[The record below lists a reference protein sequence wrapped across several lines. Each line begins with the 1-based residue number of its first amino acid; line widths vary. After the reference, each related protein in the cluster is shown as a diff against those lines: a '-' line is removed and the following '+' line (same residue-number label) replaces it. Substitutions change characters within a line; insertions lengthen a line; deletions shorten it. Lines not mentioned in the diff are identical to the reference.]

1 MKKRVLSMLM
11 VMALGAGML
20 AGCGKSGG
28 NTDNSGKAPGSDN
41 DKNVYAIVDKNT
53 TEWCMKDVHGFTGF
67 CEEVGYSYKDGTV
80 AETSVSAQVQAI
92 DELITEGVAG
102 IAINANGDTGF
113 EQILKKAQEAGIK
126 TCSYDAR
133 LAPDQRVTHINQTT
147 NEDAGKYM
155 LRLGVLAALRCE
167 YDENDP
173 DMTATLKKALE
184 EYTGPEIQLGII
196 SAGVDAPVQN
206 AWLVYM
212 EEELA
217 EDMYKGKVNPQM
229 DIKYGNDDVTESGN
243 QASAFLAEDK
253 VDVIICISGAA
264 PQACVSAFEGSD
276 TDIKVTGCGLPSW
289 VVDGMPS
296 ADEDYWSKF
305 IPHILLWDL
314 NYMGATAAA
323 VLEAAVE
330 DGFDGSV
337 GSKLTIPAFDRYEE
351 RTLEVTECDDGGTE
365 VVIGAPVVFTHE
377 NVEEWAK
384 IL

>member
-11 VMALGAGML
+11 VLVMGVGLM
-20 AGCGKSGG
+20 AGCGKSEEASDTSGDAGNSDGG
-28 NTDNSGKAPGSDN
+28 
-41 DKNVYAIVDKNT
+41 KNIYAIVDKNT
-53 TEWCMKDVHGFTGF
+53 TEWCMKDVHGFAGF
-67 CEEVGYSYKDGTV
+67 CEETGLSYKDGTV

-102 IAINANGDTGF
+102 IAVNANGDTGF
-113 EQILKKAQEAGIK
+113 EQVLKKAQDAGIK

-133 LAPDQRVTHINQTT
+133 LAPELRVTHVNQTT

-155 LRLGVLAALRCE
+155 LRLGVMAAIGCE

-173 DMTATLKKALE
+173 DMIATLEKALA
-184 EYTGPEIQLGII
+184 EYDGPEVQLGVI

-229 DIKYGNDDVTESGN
+229 DIKYGNDDATESGN

-253 VDVIICISGAA
+253 VDVIICISGVA
-264 PQACVSAFEGSD
+264 PQACVSVFEGSD
-276 TDIKVTGCGLPSW
+276 TDIKVTGCGMPSW

-296 ADEDYWSKF
+296 ADEDYWSTF

-323 VLEAAVE
+323 VLEAAAE

-365 VVIGAPVVFTHE
+365 LVIGAPVVFTKD
-377 NVEEWAK
+377 NIEEWAK